1 MSRNASPDGAPF
13 PQYLAYPFITRI
25 ANSGKLKSFLSIDY
39 FSVLK
44 FLMHPFRGGI
54 TCSKNILEMYEVDR
68 EIYNIARFRKIFRKL
83 HSSKRFFPLRTNDI
97 IRRYDISTVRIIT
110 RKAYRNRR
118 NITNNFP
125 SINHYR
131 FLQGLFPSGA
141 NLGRSDSSGSRIRSF
156 PPTSKSLSIPRSEK
170 WALLKRSP
178 GVEY

>member
-54 TCSKNILEMYEVDR
+54 TCSKNILEMYEV
-68 EIYNIARFRKIFRKL
+68 EFGKIFRKL

>member
-25 ANSGKLKSFLSIDY
+25 ANSGKSKSFLSIDY

-44 FLMHPFRGGI
+44 FLMHPFRDGI
-54 TCSKNILEMYEVDR
+54 TCSKNILEIYEV
-68 EIYNIARFRKIFRKL
+68 EFGKIFRKL

-131 FLQGLFPSGA
+131 FLQGLFQTLEEAIHQDPGFDRFLRRAKACPYRGLKSGPS
-141 NLGRSDSSGSRIRSF
+141 
-156 PPTSKSLSIPRSEK
+156 
-170 WALLKRSP
+170 
-178 GVEY
+178 